1 MLGTDAFLSLAR
13 AQAAKLGL
21 PHLAVALVPHPVGG
35 IDPALVRGKA
45 EAIVD
50 EVLAALTRDPV
61 APSRVRPSGGAALV
75 DAPDDL
81 DAFQV
86 WAMDARW
93 SDGLP
98 VLPPTTERVDRLVG
112 SRTGR
117 RSELIAA
124 LAPLDGA
131 ATLEAIAINA
141 ALAGAGPEHM
151 PVIVAAVRALAEPRF
166 NLNAIQTTTHP
177 CTPLVIVNGPIA
189 ARLGISGGPNALGNG
204 HRANAVIGR
213 AVRLV
218 CQNVGGARPG
228 LEDRATLGH
237 PGKFSYCLAEN
248 EAVSPW
254 APLHVERG
262 FAAGTSCVTVC
273 GAEAPHNVNDHASTT
288 PEAMLMALVG
298 TAATTGSNNVYLGG
312 EPVFILGP
320 EHAQTLAL
328 TGWSKAEVKRR
339 LWERIRIR
347 LDRFSPENL
356 ARFATIDPVTF
367 APGRP
372 GHDEVPLCASPDDL
386 VILVA
391 GGPGKHSS
399 LVPTFG
405 ATRSVTVAI
414 EE

>member
-35 IDPALVRGKA
+35 LDPALVRGKA

-50 EVLAALTRDPV
+50 EVLAGLTRDPV

-347 LDRFSPENL
+347 LNRFSPENL

-372 GHDEVPLCASPDDL
+372 SHDEVPLCASPDDL